1 MTGFRQ
7 LSIIGG
13 GGFGTALACIAAR
26 GGNAVR
32 LWLRDPALL
41 DEVNRHHTNS
51 VYLPGA
57 LLPDA
62 IHATGDLSLA
72 GDADAILLAV
82 PAQFVRQV
90 LSQLRPYLRRGA
102 PLLICAKGVET
113 GTHLLMHQVASEIA
127 PNHPVAALSGPSFA
141 GDIAAGLPTAVTLA
155 CRDSG
160 IAAMLAQTIGTKS
173 FRPYLSPDIIGVEV
187 GGALKNVIA
196 IACGVTEGR
205 GLGESARA
213 ALMTRGLAEMTRLT
227 IALGGQAQT
236 MMGLAGIGD
245 LALSC
250 NSRRSRNFNLGF
262 RLGQGEPLATI
273 VAGARGV
280 FEGASTAGA
289 AIQLA
294 RKSQIDMPITASVD
308 AILNEGAGIEAA
320 ILDLLARPFTS
331 ESA

>member
-1 MTGFRQ
+1 MTGFQQ
-7 LSIIGG
+7 LSVIGG
-13 GGFGTALACIAAR
+13 GGFGTALACVAAR
-26 GGNAVR
+26 AGGAVR
-32 LWLRDPALL
+32 LWLRDPELL
-41 DEVNRHHTNS
+41 AEINQHHTNS

-57 LLPDA
+57 RLPDT
-62 IHATGDLSLA
+62 IFATGDLALA
-72 GDADAILLAV
+72 GDADALLLAV

-90 LSQLRPYLRRGA
+90 LSRLRPHLRRGA
-102 PLLICAKGVET
+102 PLLICAKGIET
-113 GTHLLMHQVASEIA
+113 GTQLLMHQVVGEIA
-127 PNHPVAALSGPSFA
+127 PDHPIAALSGPSFA
-141 GDIAAGLPTAVTLA
+141 GDIAVGLPTAVTLA

-160 IAAMLAQTIGTKS
+160 IGTMLAQTIGTQT

-205 GLGESARA
+205 RLGESARA

-227 IALGGQAQT
+227 MALGGQAQT

-262 RLGQGEPLATI
+262 RLGQGEALATI
-273 VAGARGV
+273 VTSARGV

-294 RKSQIDMPITASVD
+294 RKTQINMPITAMVD
-308 AILNEGAGIEAA
+308 AILNGGADIDSA
-320 ILDLLARPFTS
+320 IKELLARPFTR
-331 ESA
+331 EEA